1 VKLRQTIRTRLNRNR
16 PRQTRNPR
24 WAPGPEW
31 QGATEFVD
39 HGSDTPLPPPT
50 PVFKLANHEVD
61 PQLLDAVVSLLAG
74 EHAFPVGADPA
85 PR

>member
-1 VKLRQTIRTRLNRNR
+1 VNLRQTIQRRLNRHR
-16 PRQTRNPR
+16 PRQTHNPR

-50 PVFKLANHEVD
+50 PVSKLANHEVD
-61 PQLLDAVVSLLAG
+61 AQLLDAVVSFLAR
-74 EHAFPVGADPA
+74 EHAFPVEADPA